1 MDRVIKVFSETVD
14 SMNPNS
20 NGFDNY
26 LDRGMIKLMDGCNAL
41 YIANYVFVELSPY
54 ITEYAKLN
62 RELLE
67 ALKREHQLVLNWRD
81 DNGWPKHDPDCPVC
95 QLIRRCEQ

>member
-1 MDRVIKVFSETVD
+1 MERIIKAFLETVD

-26 LDRGMIKLMDGCNAL
+26 LDRGMIQLMEGCNAL

-67 ALKREHQLVLNWRD
+67 ALKREHDKSD
-81 DNGWPKHDPDCPVC
+81 DLHTFNPSDCPVC
-95 QLIRRCEQ
+95 QLIRRVEGADHE

>member
-1 MDRVIKVFSETVD
+1 MDKPLKAFAETMQA
-14 SMNPNS
+14 MNPNS

-41 YIANYVFVELSPY
+41 YIANHVFVELSPY

-67 ALKREHQLVLNWRD
+67 ALKREHQAVIALLGEGLHVEEQ
-81 DNGWPKHDPDCPVC
+81 CPVC
-95 QLIRRCEQ
+95 QLTRRVEG